1 MRTTL
6 LPSLVAT
13 ALWGLV
19 SAPVG
24 AQQVNREQLEGI
36 RNLSRIESTV
46 ACAGA
51 ITPAAIKGIKEMGY
65 GAIINLRL
73 ATEQGA
79 DIEGHTAAAQA
90 AGIRYIHIPFSGTNP
105 EPAAVDAFLT
115 AINSPGVEP
124 AFIH

>member
-6 LPSLVAT
+6 LRCLAVT
-13 ALWGLV
+13 ALCGLV

-24 AQQVNREQLEGI
+24 AQVNKAQVEGI

-51 ITPAAIKGIKEMGY
+51 ITPAAVAGIKEMGY

-79 DIEGHTAAAQA
+79 DIDGHTASAKA
-90 AGIRYIHIPFSGTNP
+90 AGIRYIHVPFS
-105 EPAAVDAFLT
+105 EPAAVDAFLE
-115 AINSPGVEP
+115 AIGSPGVEP

>member
-6 LPSLVAT
+6 LRCLAVT
-13 ALWGLV
+13 ALCGLV

-24 AQQVNREQLEGI
+24 AQVNKAQVEGI

-51 ITPAAIKGIKEMGY
+51 ITPAAVAGIKEMGY

-79 DIEGHTAAAQA
+79 DIDGHTASAKA
-90 AGIRYIHIPFSGTNP
+90 AGIRYIHVPFSATTP
-105 EPAAVDAFLT
+105 EPAAVDAFLE
-115 AINSPGVEP
+115 AIGSPGVEP

>member
-6 LPSLVAT
+6 LQSIAAT
-13 ALWGLV
+13 ALWGL
-19 SAPVG
+19 AMTPLG
-24 AQQVNREQLEGI
+24 AQAVNKAQVDGI

-105 EPAAVDAFLT
+105 DPAAVDAFLM
-115 AINSPGVEP
+115 AITSPGVEP

>member
-6 LPSLVAT
+6 LWRLAVT
-13 ALWGLV
+13 AICGFAG
-19 SAPVG
+19 APVE
-24 AQQVNREQLEGI
+24 AQVNKEQLPGI

-51 ITPAAIKGIKEMGY
+51 ITPAAVAGIKDLGY

-79 DIEGHTAAAQA
+79 DIEGHTAAAEA
-90 AGIRYIHIPFSGTNP
+90 AGIRYIHIPFSTANP
-105 EPAAVDAFLT
+105 EPAAVDAFLK
-115 AINSPGVEP
+115 AITSPGVEP

>member
-6 LPSLVAT
+6 CRSVAVT
-13 ALWGLV
+13 ALCGLL
-19 SAPVG
+19 STPVG
-24 AQQVNREQLEGI
+24 AQVNKEQMPGI
-36 RNLSRIESTV
+36 RNLSRIDSTV

-51 ITPAAIKGIKEMGY
+51 ITPAAIADIKGMGY

-79 DIEGHTAAAQA
+79 DIEVHTAAAKS

-105 EPAAVDAFLT
+105 EPAAVDAFLK
-115 AINSPGVEP
+115 AMASPGVEP

>member
-1 MRTTL
+1 MRTAYL
-6 LPSLVAT
+6 CSLAVT
-13 ALWGLV
+13 ALCGLV

-24 AQQVNREQLEGI
+24 AQVNKEQMPGI

-51 ITPAAIKGIKEMGY
+51 ITPAAVVGIKEMGY

-90 AGIRYIHIPFSGTNP
+90 AGIRYIHVPFSSTTP
-105 EPAAVDAFLT
+105 DPAAVDAFLK
-115 AINSPGVEP
+115 AITSPGVEP

>member
-1 MRTTL
+1 MRTTWL
-6 LPSLVAT
+6 RCLAAT
-13 ALWGLV
+13 ALCTLV
-19 SAPVG
+19 SPPVE
-24 AQQVNREQLEGI
+24 AQQVNKAQVDGI

-51 ITPAAIKGIKEMGY
+51 ITPAAVAGIKEMGY

-79 DIEGHTAAAQA
+79 DIEGHIASAKA
-90 AGIRYIHIPFSGTNP
+90 AGIRYIHVPFSATNP
-105 EPAAVDAFLT
+105 EPAAVDEFLK
-115 AINSPGVEP
+115 AMALPGVEA